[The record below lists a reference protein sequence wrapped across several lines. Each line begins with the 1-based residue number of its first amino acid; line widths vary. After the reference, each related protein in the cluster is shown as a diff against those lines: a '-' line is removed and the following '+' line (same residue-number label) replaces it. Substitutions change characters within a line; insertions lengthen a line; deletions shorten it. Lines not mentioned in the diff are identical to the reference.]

1 MGVDNGFFMATDQ
14 LKILKFKNNCQY
26 FKNRTSTEWWAT
38 HKTEE
43 DGDVMWTPCKPLEF
57 IATK

>member
-14 LKILKFKNNCQY
+14 LKILKFKNNCLY

-43 DGDVMWTPCKPLEF
+43 DGDVM
-57 IATK
+57 